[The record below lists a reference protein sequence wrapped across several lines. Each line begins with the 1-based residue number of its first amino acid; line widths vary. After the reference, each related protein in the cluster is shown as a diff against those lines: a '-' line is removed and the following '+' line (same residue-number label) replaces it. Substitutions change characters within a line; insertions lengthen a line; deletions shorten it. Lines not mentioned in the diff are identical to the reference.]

1 MLLIEQTAIAPDGS
15 AAVLTA
21 GTGSAFMTKPT
32 ETPPNVVYPARLLN
46 SFRHERYCW
55 SASST
60 TGRMQIS
67 VGALSFANSDGALD
81 YWMNYA
87 VDGQPIVIRRG
98 ADSVGENGNYPSD
111 YPILFSGSALG
122 FTPSWGTLTLNI
134 SDALGLLID
143 LPLQQSKFLGSN
155 IGSAGVEG
163 LVTDLRG
170 NPKPKLR
177 GWVQNF
183 QPTLVN
189 AQALVYQVDDG
200 TATLPMAL
208 KVYVGGLTVTA
219 GSALTS
225 LAALITP
232 YPTWAQSQ
240 VVAIGAQWQAGG
252 NVYTCTKA
260 GTTLGSGAGPTGA
273 GSGIVDGTAAWNY
286 LRAAPTATMATFSA
300 WAISTLVLLGVHTI
314 ANSNLYVCTVAGTTL
329 GSGAGPSGVG
339 AGITDNTVTWNY
351 VSAANN
357 ITIYDWYAGPEGWF
371 FRMGFTAGLQV
382 TCDVSE
388 GAASDRTIGQ
398 IVRRILTNEGGLVP
412 SLLSGVS
419 ALDAA
424 QSGEVGNYAA
434 GQTTIG
440 AFLDPILSSGNC
452 YLTDTLDGRAVVGR
466 LEDPETQTSV
476 AAFAAWQ
483 ILAPQG
489 LQVSYSS
496 DQGVGLRVGSVGLDG
511 HVTDASYA
519 NQGTSSGLPVW
530 RVLLDYA
537 QNKTVQNQ
545 TAVPSLATS
554 GVAGAMRAALLLQS
568 CATIEYADPTGGI
581 KALHAKAPEFGIQ
594 TVFRYQND
602 AWLEAIRQF
611 NMRSR
616 VNVIVQVPLRIEDA
630 QAVDLGQTFTLALPR
645 FGWDA
650 GRKFTCIG
658 IVYEGGAPTTPQ
670 MMTLIGWGKL

>member
-1 MLLIEQTAIAPDGS
+1 MQYAI
-15 AAVLTA
+15 
-21 GTGSAFMTKPT
+21 
-32 ETPPNVVYPARLLN
+32 
-46 SFRHERYCW
+46 
-55 SASST
+55 
-60 TGRMQIS
+60 
-67 VGALSFANSDGALD
+67 
-81 YWMNYA
+81 
-87 VDGQPIVIRRG
+87 DGQPVVVRMGGESG
-98 ADSVGENGNYPSD
+98 AYPAD
-111 YPILFSGSALG
+111 YPILFSGLASG
-122 FTPSWGTLTLNI
+122 FAPSWGTLTLNI
-134 SDALGLLID
+134 TDALGLLID
-143 LPLQQSKFLGSN
+143 LPLQQIKFLGSN

-200 TATLPMAL
+200 TAVLPMSL

-219 GSALTS
+219 GSALSS
-225 LAALITP
+225 LASLITP
-232 YPTWAQSQ
+232 FPTWAQSQ
-240 VVAIGAQWQAGG
+240 VVAVGAQWQANG
-252 NVYTCTKA
+252 NVYSCINA
-260 GTTLGSGAGPTGA
+260 GTTLGSGSGPSGTGNA
-273 GSGIVDGTAAWNY
+273 ISDGTAAWAFVI
-286 LRAAPTATMATFSA
+286 AAPAATMATFSA
-300 WAISTLVLLGVHTI
+300 WAVSTPVLLGVHTI
-314 ANSNLYVCTVAGTTL
+314 ANGNLYVCTVAGTTL
-329 GSGAGPSGVG
+329 GSGAGPSGTG

-351 VSAANN
+351 VYSASN
-357 ITIYDWYAGPEGWF
+357 ISIYDYYAGPEGWF
-371 FRMGFTAGLQV
+371 FRMGFTAGLQI

-388 GAASDRTIGQ
+388 GAESDRTIGQ
-398 IVRRILTNEGGLVP
+398 IVSRV
-412 SLLSGVS
+412 LSGEGALPPSMLLGVG

-424 QSGEVGNYAA
+424 QPGAVGNYAS

-440 AFLDPILSSGNC
+440 AFLDPILASGNC

-476 AAFAAWQ
+476 ASFSAWQ
-483 ILAPQG
+483 IISPSG
-489 LQVSYSS
+489 LQVAFSS

-519 NQGTSSGLPVW
+519 NQGTASGLPIW

-554 GVAGAMRAALLLQS
+554 GVAGATRAATILQS
-568 CATIEYADPTGGI
+568 CATIEYADPTGTI
-581 KALHAKAPEFGIQ
+581 RAKHLKAPEFGIQ
-594 TVFRYQND
+594 TVFRYQKD

-611 NMRSR
+611 NLRSR

-645 FGWDA
+645 FGWDG
-650 GRKFTCIG
+650 GRKFFCTG
-658 IVYEGGAPTTPQ
+658 IVYEGGSTTTPQ